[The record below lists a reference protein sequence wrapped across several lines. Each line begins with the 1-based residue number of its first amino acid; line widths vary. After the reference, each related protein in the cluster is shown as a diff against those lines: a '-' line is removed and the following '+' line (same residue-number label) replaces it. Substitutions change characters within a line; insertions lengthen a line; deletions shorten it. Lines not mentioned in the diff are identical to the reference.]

1 MTTCPCGTEVQSQ
14 YICKVCIGRLRRDL
28 QRLADLWPETMTVL
42 TRQTATASG
51 AKVSTAGKERLLP
64 FDANASEVRW
74 NAENVVTTNLRDIA
88 GDNIPDGVRDV
99 PTAALWLSQNVQ
111 KIAGVPQGPEA
122 MDELQDALRQI
133 TRLVD
138 RPESPVYLGTH
149 DCGSDVWAKSHRTYL
164 TCDCG
169 DVLDL
174 DEIRSESYNRARDTF
189 APARVIVDSARMYG
203 VQISKQQIS
212 RWAGNKEVRKVES
225 KPTLYHVGECVM
237 MASRE
242 SKVRETA

>member
-14 YICKVCIGRLRRDL
+14 YICKVCAGRLRRDL
-28 QRLADLWPETMTVL
+28 QRLADLWPDTENVL
-42 TRQTATASG
+42 TRQTATGSG
-51 AKVSTAGKERLLP
+51 AKVSTTGKERPLP

-74 NAENVVTTNLRDIA
+74 LVENVVTTNLRDIA
-88 GDNIPDGVRDV
+88 GDSIPDGVRDV
-99 PTAALWLSQNVQ
+99 PTACVWLSQNAH
-111 KIAGVPQGPEA
+111 KIAGVPQAPEA
-122 MDELQDALRQI
+122 LDELTDAYRQI
-133 TRLVD
+133 VRLVD

-149 DCGSDVWAKSHRTYL
+149 DCGADVWAKSHRTYM

-169 DVLDL
+169 AVLDL

-203 VQISKQQIS
+203 VQISKQMIS
-212 RWAGNKEVRKVES
+212 RWAANDDVRKQDA

-242 SKVRETA
+242 NKTRETA